1 MKIKT
6 GKEIFEVIHSAKHCI
21 KCADNHKLRVRTLKN
36 GEKRAT
42 CPTCGTRYI
51 IRERKEV

>member
-6 GKEIFEVIHSAKHCI
+6 GKVTFEVIHSAKHCI
-21 KCADNHKLRVRTLKN
+21 KCADNHKLRVRTLKD

-51 IRERKEV
+51 VKSLNG

>member
-1 MKIKT
+1 MSSVKIGDEVYK
-6 GKEIFEVIHSAKHCI
+6 VIHTTKCVC
-21 KCADNHKLRVRTLKN
+21 CADNHKLKVRTLKS

-51 IRERKEV
+51 IKP